1 MNENENVTV
10 TESTMVQIIYS
21 FIIHVFV
28 LHVLKNMQHFFK
40 YICIL
45 LLWMFFIIEKITS
58 LCADSFHK
66 LEEIF
71 FQEYD
76 DVDFQSNSIMK
87 SLIPNGFCF
96 QYISYNKCNKP
107 MCKYR
112 HDVPSKVWLLLLSL
126 WGLFKGVVFRV
137 TFTNCFFFDM
147 YL

>member
-1 MNENENVTV
+1 
-10 TESTMVQIIYS
+10 
-21 FIIHVFV
+21 
-28 LHVLKNMQHFFK
+28 MQHFFLNMH
-40 YICIL
+40 IVAVNV
-45 LLWMFFIIEKITS
+45 FIIEKITS

-112 HDVPSKVWLLLLSL
+112 HDVPSKVWLELLSL
-126 WGLFKGVVFRV
+126 WKFLRGVDFRV

>member
-1 MNENENVTV
+1 
-10 TESTMVQIIYS
+10 
-21 FIIHVFV
+21 
-28 LHVLKNMQHFFK
+28 
-40 YICIL
+40 
-45 LLWMFFIIEKITS
+45 MFFIIEKITS
-58 LCADSFHK
+58 LCADSFQK

>member
-10 TESTMVQIIYS
+10 TESTMVQLIYS

-28 LHVLKNMQHFFK
+28 LHVLKICSIFFLNMH
-40 YICIL
+40 IVAVNV
-45 LLWMFFIIEKITS
+45 FIIEKITS

-137 TFTNCFFFDM
+137 TLTNYFFFDM